1 MAKGLIDEFS
11 SAQVEEPSS
20 TSAEFTNNALSR
32 SVDESQ
38 AGLFDIMLNNSKV
51 QGSPVAMKKLS
62 PIHNANLFKEFG
74 LLHDSGKRRYYTTW
88 KKDAKGVLLM
98 EKAAKSRNE
107 KYTNYYFVANEGYI
121 DVYEKSTPKS
131 QEIVLLLVLC
141 NPAKRNFVL
150 FPHIVIYPLLV
161 EEVHH
166 TYRN

>member
-1 MAKGLIDEFS
+1 MIELLENFYKDGAKSTKKVTPIISKEMVENDATAKSLVDEFS
-11 SAQVEEPSS
+11 SSQIEKPSPAS
-20 TSAEFTNNALSR
+20 EEFTNNALSR

-88 KKDAKGVLLM
+88 KKDAEGVLLM

-121 DVYEKSTPKS
+121 DVYEKTK
-131 QEIVLLLVLC
+131 
-141 NPAKRNFVL
+141 
-150 FPHIVIYPLLV
+150 
-161 EEVHH
+161 
-166 TYRN
+166 TYT